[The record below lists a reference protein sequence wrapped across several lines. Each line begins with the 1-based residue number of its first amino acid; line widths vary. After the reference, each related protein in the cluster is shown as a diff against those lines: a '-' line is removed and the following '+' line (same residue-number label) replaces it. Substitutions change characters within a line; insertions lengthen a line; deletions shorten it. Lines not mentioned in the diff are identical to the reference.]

1 MASNDK
7 NSVLSTANDTVVSLP
22 HEGTDFPAKSTTTHD
37 IQPQELSKFQKF
49 QLKCQPLM
57 LYVVSMAQF
66 LDIGKKE
73 HTGNSGSMS

>member
-22 HEGTDFPAKSTTTHD
+22 HEGADFPAKSTTTHD
-37 IQPQELSKFQKF
+37 IHSQELSKFQKF

-66 LDIGKKE
+66 LDIGKRE
-73 HTGNSGSMS
+73 HSGHSAVS